1 MQLQSMNECYQKH
14 NKEYDWFIIY
24 DLDEFIFLKNI
35 DNIKLYLKQIHF
47 NKCQVIHLN
56 WVIHSD
62 NNYIYYTNK
71 SLKKRFPNIT
81 QSLDYSIDIKSIIRG
96 KIKTNITSQ
105 HYLNPKLISCDG
117 FGKIKKNFTLK
128 SNKDYKY
135 YYIDHYYFKSTEEFI
150 DKIMRSNASNGK
162 KNRLGIFPYY
172 FRKNQITLEKINYIE
187 NKTGINL
194 SKYRQIIKM
203 I

>member
-35 DNIKLYLKQIHF
+35 NNIKLYLNRKHF
-47 NKCQVIHLN
+47 NKCQVIQLN

-62 NNYIYYTNK
+62 NNYIYYTNM
-71 SLKKRFPNIT
+71 SLKKRFPLIT

-105 HYLNPKLISCDG
+105 HYANPNLVSCNG
-117 FGKIKKNFTLK
+117 FGKIIKNIYLN
-128 SNKDYKY
+128 SSKDYNY
-135 YYIDHYYFKSTEEFI
+135 YYIDHYYFKSTEEFV

-162 KNRLGIFPYY
+162 KNRFEIIPYY
-172 FRKNQITLEKINYIE
+172 FRKNQITLEKINYSIST
-187 NKTGINL
+187 KINVF
-194 SKYRQIIKM
+194 Y
-203 I
+203 

>member
-35 DNIKLYLKQIHF
+35 NNIKLYLNRKYF
-47 NKCQVIHLN
+47 NKCQVIQLN

-62 NNYIYYTNK
+62 NNYIYYTNM
-71 SLKKRFPNIT
+71 SLKKRFPHIT

-96 KIKTNITSQ
+96 KIKANITSQ
-105 HYLNPKLISCDG
+105 HYASPNLVSCNG
-117 FGKIKKNFTLK
+117 FGKIIKNIYLN
-128 SNKDYKY
+128 SNKDYNY
-135 YYIDHYYFKSTEEFI
+135 YYIDHYYFKSTEEFV

-162 KNRLGIFPYY
+162 KNRFEIIPYY
-172 FRKNQITLEKINYIE
+172 FRKNQITFEKINYIE

-194 SKYRQIIKM
+194 GKYRQIIKT